1 MHGNRRGRWSVAAAG
16 CREHPRCRANST
28 PTISTVG
35 TKRSVGCQAE
45 GVSSLLCLKER
56 GDGCATLR
64 HSSCNGAHHA
74 SAATRAESNAAMAH
88 VRKGAATGGA
98 VSRDDRKSGCRSR
111 SGGQGRL
118 WRCFCHGRA
127 PLPVLPSR
135 LRLPRLARW
144 SCVRVG
150 TGVLPERRLPGPG
163 HCKRRVSVCQG
174 RSGAIAKAPGA
185 VRAAGGSRR
194 RASLRTG
201 MRRPRPRSFPGPGPG
216 RPSTGRSP
224 RARRRGSG
232 VRLPW
237 CSSARSDARRMRRGW

>member
-28 PTISTVG
+28 PTISTGG

-88 VRKGAATGGA
+88 VRKGAATGGS
-98 VSRDDRKSGCRSR
+98 VSRDDRESGCRSR

-144 SCVRVG
+144 SCVRAG

-185 VRAAGGSRR
+185 GSSRRGKPAAGLAQNRNASASSPVVSGA
-194 RASLRTG
+194 RAG
-201 MRRPRPRSFPGPGPG
+201 EVVDRPQPASTAPWIWRSV
-216 RPSTGRSP
+216 
-224 RARRRGSG
+224 AM
-232 VRLPW
+232 V
-237 CSSARSDARRMRRGW
+237 